1 MEEIGLKIKILK
13 NIFLFT
19 KGEYLMKFFNNNTTN
34 APNTPKISTNENINK
49 NTMNQELNN
58 HLKDLQNKADRID
71 NSLKDIT
78 NTTSSLI
85 SSAKTQNKDL
95 LNTKNML
102 SSFRSNMENLAIDI
116 TNVHITVLDTD
127 KLADKGLNTIGN
139 LDTSLTDL
147 EEAFTISTSTVNALV
162 SKLESVNTIT
172 DSISQI
178 ASQTNLLSLNAAI
191 EAARAGEA
199 GKGFSVVAG
208 EVRKLA
214 ENSKLAVQSITSIL
228 EEIKIDIL
236 KASTAMN
243 SGNSALTT
251 QHNSLQEAKSSFSD
265 IKTSIEEAAEEINS
279 CIEHLTT
286 ASQEKD
292 DVISSINSMF
302 NTFEE
307 SENLSKEI
315 DSQIHTQK
323 NAIKDISNS
332 IRKLL

>member
-1 MEEIGLKIKILK
+1 
-13 NIFLFT
+13 
-19 KGEYLMKFFNNNTTN
+19 MKFFKNNTTN
-34 APNTPKISTNENINK
+34 TTITPEISKTENINK
-49 NTMNQELNN
+49 ETINQELNN
-58 HLKDLQNKADRID
+58 NLRDLQNKADRID

-78 NTTSSLI
+78 TTASSLI
-85 SSAKTQNKDL
+85 SSTQSQNSEL
-95 LNTKNML
+95 HNTSNML

-116 TNVHITVLDTD
+116 TNVHIKVLDTD
-127 KLADKGLNTIGN
+127 KLADNGLNTIGN

-147 EEAFTISTSTVNALV
+147 EEAFTVSTSTVNALV

-228 EEIKIDIL
+228 EEIKVDIL
-236 KASTAMN
+236 KASNAMN

-251 QHNSLQEAKSSFSD
+251 QHNSLQEAKCSFSD
-265 IKTSIEEAAEEINS
+265 IKTSIEEATEEINT
-279 CIEHLTT
+279 CIDHLTA

-292 DVISSINSMF
+292 TVISSVDNMF
-302 NTFEE
+302 TIFEE

-315 DSQIHTQK
+315 ASHIHAQE
-323 NAIKDISNS
+323 NAIENISDS